1 MNNNV
6 MFFNVTFN
14 GCSYNGSAR
23 YKKQLFYFNI
33 SKDEKRLKSS
43 GNNLNLVAFN
53 TVYNKMDE
61 VYSPLLCNC

>member
-14 GCSYNGSAR
+14 GCSYKGSAR